1 MLKLPSI
8 NSKKQFL
15 SLPLLI
21 GLLILCILLLLF
33 DTIGFFDTF
42 KSSSHSISI
51 KITQESSTTIDSL
64 FKASQIF
71 RDKKE
76 ALMEIEKLKEEIIS
90 LSSENTLLVLS
101 IKESEIVEEQN
112 AFTNPVESIPASVT
126 EYIPDRFG
134 YVVLNRGTRD
144 NVKTFDAV
152 VIKNFLLGE
161 VVEVNKTTCIVRLI
175 NSPDTIISAQS
186 VDNNAKGVVKGDFS
200 VGLIMNDIPRGSTI
214 DIGESIITSSENEIL
229 QKGLIIG
236 EVVSV
241 NDKDS
246 LTTKSAELKIIPDLK
261 NLSEVFILSIERN
274 NE

>member
-1 MLKLPSI
+1 MPSI